1 MLDTALEAVF
11 YATFSGGQS
20 YEGMDISHVEP
31 LIHTVRGQRVMLD
44 VDLAALYC
52 VPTKSINL
60 AVNRYAI
67 RFPADFMFQL
77 SPDEYEHLRF
87 QTETSSWGGRRYGS
101 HR

>member
-1 MLDTALEAVF
+1 MDT
-11 YATFSGGQS
+11 
-20 YEGMDISHVEP
+20 SHVEP
-31 LIHTVRGQRVMLD
+31 LIHIVRGQRVMLD

-60 AVNRYAI
+60 AVSRNTI

-87 QTETSSWGGRRYGS
+87 QTETSSWGGRRYLPHVFTERSGT
-101 HR
+101 